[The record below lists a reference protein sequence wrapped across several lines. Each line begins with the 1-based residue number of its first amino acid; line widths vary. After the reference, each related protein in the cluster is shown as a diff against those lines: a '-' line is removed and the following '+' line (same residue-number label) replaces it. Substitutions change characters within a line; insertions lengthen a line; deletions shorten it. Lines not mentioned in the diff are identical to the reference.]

1 MPDIRNQTRGKPL
14 RNKVS
19 VVMAAALALTAAP
32 LAHADPPDPAAKY
45 ADQEVSWGE
54 CAFTPA
60 APLECALIT
69 VPRDWANPGS
79 GAELEVSI
87 SRSRATGERQG
98 AMLVNPGG
106 PGAQGSG
113 LAGALAALAPDLAG
127 AYDLVGMDPRGTG
140 REGVEGSAFTC
151 DVPTDRLPTGL
162 LDARD
167 RSAASLAEHA
177 KEPRAVAEACQSHA
191 LTPYITTWQTAHDV
205 DLVRALLGEERLHY
219 LGYSYGSWLGA
230 KYASLFP
237 EKVGKVVL
245 DSSVNWQGRLQAA
258 FEAWP
263 EIGHRQ
269 LERQYFPWLSRQF
282 PDAVGDDPRGAW
294 ERAREVYAEQ
304 GVAPDAYDRI
314 FVGLGSELAWLLSAA
329 VLVAAQGE
337 QPEVPDALRAR
348 VDEATT
354 REFGVPLS
362 ALTPAAVAEA
372 LADYTPYPGTYYA
385 VTCGDE
391 VTRTAARNKALS
403 DRQGP
408 KWPVFGWAY
417 GLWQACG
424 YWTDAP
430 RHQLPA
436 LPPQVAD
443 RVLVVQGEF
452 DPQTGYEQ
460 ARAAVRAAPGV
471 GLVQVTDA
479 TMHGQYAVDG
489 NPCVDGAVNVFLL
502 HGSRPNT
509 LTCPGLPLPGEDG
522 VHPADGPIREP
533 ASTQLTAEVVPTG
546 DPALRARVRE
556 QINSSFRH

>member
-1 MPDIRNQTRGKPL
+1 M

-19 VVMAAALALTAAP
+19 VLLAATLALTAAP
-32 LAHADPPDPAAKY
+32 LAHAGPADPVDPAGKY
-45 ADQEVSWGE
+45 ADQAVTWGE
-54 CAFTPA
+54 CAFTPT

-69 VPRDWANPGS
+69 VPRDWADPGS

-87 SRSRATGERQG
+87 SRSRATGERRG

-106 PGAQGSG
+106 PGGQGTG
-113 LAGALAALAPDLAG
+113 LAGDLAALAPDLGG
-127 AYDLVGMDPRGTG
+127 AYDLIGMDPRGTG
-140 REGVEGSAFTC
+140 QQGVAGSAFTC
-151 DVPTDRLPTGL
+151 DVPTDRLPTGP

-177 KEPRAVAEACQSHA
+177 KEPRAVAESCQSDA
-191 LTPYITTWQTAHDV
+191 RTPYVTTWQTAHDV

-237 EKVGKVVL
+237 DRVGKVVL

-263 EIGHRQ
+263 EIGDRQ
-269 LERQYFPWLSRQF
+269 LTQQYFPWLARQF

-294 ERAREVYAEQ
+294 ERARKVYAEQ

-314 FVGLGSELAWLLSAA
+314 FVGMGNELVWLLSAA
-329 VLVAAQGE
+329 VLVAALGE
-337 QPEVPDALRAR
+337 EPEVPEALRAR
-348 VDEATT
+348 LDEVSV
-354 REFGVPLS
+354 REFGVPLGG
-362 ALTPAAVAEA
+362 LTPAKVAEE
-372 LADYTPYPGTYYA
+372 LADYTSYPGTYYA

-391 VTRTAARNKALS
+391 VTRTAAQNKALS

-408 KWPVFGWAY
+408 RWPVFGWAY

-424 YWTDAP
+424 HWSEAP
-430 RHQLPA
+430 RQQLPT

-443 RVLVVQGEF
+443 RVLVVQSEF

-471 GLVQVTDA
+471 GFVQVADST
-479 TMHGQYAVDG
+479 THGQYVVDG

-502 HGSRPNT
+502 RDSRPGRI
-509 LTCPGLPLPGEDG
+509 TCPGLPLPGEDR
-522 VHPADGPIREP
+522 VFPADGPVRDAVSAP
-533 ASTQLTAEVVPTG
+533 MTAGSAPSG
-546 DPALRARVRE
+546 DPALRAGVQER
-556 QINSSFRH
+556 IGAGFRR